1 MLKKSIFFIL
11 FLLPVLLSA
20 STVDVY
26 HTSDMHGFYFP
37 RNIDGKEKGGFA
49 LLAGYL
55 NSQAKPYLLLD
66 SGDFTSGTYEAKKT
80 GGNLSVLFM
89 NELKY
94 DAATIGNHEND
105 FKKDNLM
112 KNMETAKFD
121 ILAANMFDSNT
132 GTLLSNVKPY
142 KVYKI
147 NGKRIG
153 VIGLAK
159 EFSTKADGIK
169 ISQEKTSLKK
179 ALAEIKNENPDAII
193 LLTHSSIKDNK
204 HTEVESNYTLVEG
217 MEGIN
222 VVLGG
227 HAHNIFQNV
236 YNDDGVLFVES
247 GTALTQVSHIIL
259 DFDDATGK
267 LKSAKSEL
275 IKLDKDMYAPDPYIE
290 SFAEENRDKEMDIV
304 IGKSL
309 QVIPHS
315 AIKNSD
321 FVDAPLSNLIADLM
335 KAYSNAEIGMQNTGG
350 TREDLKQGDITNRI
364 AYQIFPFSN
373 TVCKVQVKGKF
384 IKKLLYNSLREDKSL
399 FEFSGLQIKYR
410 YKNERPHL
418 ISVKVNGKDLEPYK
432 TYSLSTNDYIA
443 KGGSEGFMFKN
454 LPEKPVC
461 STLTLKDL
469 LSKYV
474 KNHPEG
480 IKSPG
485 NGRIIKVD

>member
-26 HTSDMHGFYFP
+26 HTSDIHGFYFP

-94 DAATIGNHEND
+94 NASTVGNHESD
-105 FKKDNLM
+105 FGKDNLL
-112 KNMETAKFD
+112 KNIKTAKFD

-132 GTLLSNVKPY
+132 GALMDNVKPY
-142 KVYKI
+142 KVYKV

-159 EFSTKADGIK
+159 AFSPVLDGIR
-169 ISQEKTSLKK
+169 ISEDKSSLKK

-193 LLTHSSIKDNK
+193 LLTHSSINDDK
-204 HTEVESNYTLVEG
+204 HEDSRSNFNLVKG

-227 HAHNIFQNV
+227 HAHKIFENK
-236 YNDDGVLFVES
+236 YKEGVLFVES
-247 GTALTQVSHIIL
+247 GTALTQLSHIIL

-275 IKLDKDMYAPDPYIE
+275 VELAADKYTPDAKIAA
-290 SFAEENRDKEMDIV
+290 FAEEHRDKEMDKV
-304 IGKSL
+304 IGKSNEL
-309 QVIPHS
+309 ITHYAPKDS
-315 AIKNSD
+315 GYI
-321 FVDAPLSNLIADLM
+321 DAPLSNLIADLM
-335 KAYSNAEIGMQNTGG
+335 KSYTGAQIGMQNTGG
-350 TREDLKQGDITNRI
+350 TRENLVAGDITNRNLYTI
-364 AYQIFPFSN
+364 LPFSN
-373 TVCKVQVKGKF
+373 TVCTVKVSGKF
-384 IKKLLYNSLREDKSL
+384 IKKLLYSSLRDTRSL
-399 FEFSGLQIKYR
+399 FEFSGLDIKYR
-410 YKNERPHL
+410 YKHNRPEL
-418 ISVKVNGKDLEPYK
+418 LSVKINGKELEPYT
-432 TYSLSTNDYIA
+432 TYILATNDYIS
-443 KGGSEGFMFKN
+443 KGGSEGFMFKK
-454 LPEKPVC
+454 LKEKPVC
-461 STLTLKDL
+461 YDKTLTNLLTDYLKA
-469 LSKYV
+469 
-474 KNHPEG
+474 NPEG